1 MLEIIAET
9 LRTTIA
15 VGLILAGIL
24 TILIWVR
31 NLTKKLSALRL
42 FIQTVSVAVIFLGL
56 IIGPFGL
63 AEWAYL
69 GSAPKDIV
77 IGTNIL
83 GSPYPDGLS
92 VPTFA
97 CYYASGR
104 TTTCVIWQLQSYI
117 FPDWSTSSVY
127 LTTGLE
133 RLAIAFGLLVIISI
147 VFGRFLCGWICPF
160 GLYMDLLT
168 RLRNA
173 LKIRHWTLSER
184 VNEGLRQSRYL
195 IIAAFLILSVILG
208 MRAIAGVEL
217 ISESELGRYLELPFC
232 QVCPVKPLFV
242 LVEGGL
248 GFMNLDY
255 ALSQTMGD
263 FALTGWY
270 LTSINI
276 IILGVVTAGSFM
288 VRRLWCRICPLG
300 GLIALFSRFG
310 PFKRLSLIKLT
321 KVEEKCTKCGIC
333 KRVCPPQV
341 TEVYEKKGDDVTA
354 SDCILCFRCVEMCPY
369 EGCLKVEVAG
379 KPIYKSKNWLK
390 EEE

>member
-1 MLEIIAET
+1 MLETIAET
-9 LRTTIA
+9 LRATIA
-15 VGLILAGIL
+15 VGLVLAGIL
-24 TILIWVR
+24 AILIWVR
-31 NLTKKLSALRL
+31 NLTRKLSALRL
-42 FIQTVSVAVIFLGL
+42 FIQIVSLAVIFLGL

-63 AEWAYL
+63 DQWAYL

-83 GSPYPDGLS
+83 GRPYPDGLS

-104 TTTCVIWQLQSYI
+104 TATCVVWQLQSYL
-117 FPDWSTSSVY
+117 FPDWGISSVY

-133 RLAIAFGLLVIISI
+133 RLAIAFVLLVVMSL
-147 VFGRFLCGWICPF
+147 VFGRFLCGWVCPF

-168 RLRNA
+168 RLRKA

-184 VNEGLRQSRYL
+184 VNEGLRQTRYL
-195 IIAAFLILSVILG
+195 TIAAFLILSFILG

-217 ISESELGRYLELPFC
+217 ISESDLGRYLEIPFC

-255 ALSQTMGD
+255 ALSRTIGN

-300 GLIALFSRFG
+300 GLIAIFSRFG

-341 TEVYEKKGDDVTA
+341 TEVYEKKGEDVTA

-369 EGCLKVEVAG
+369 EECLNVEVAG

-390 EEE
+390 EE

>member
-1 MLEIIAET
+1 MLETIAEA
-9 LRTTIA
+9 LRATIA
-15 VGLILAGIL
+15 VALILAGIL
-24 TILIWVR
+24 AILIWIR
-31 NLTKKLSALRL
+31 NLTRKLSFLRL
-42 FIQTVSVAVIFLGL
+42 FIQIVSVAVIFLGL
-56 IIGPFGL
+56 IIGPFGV

-83 GSPYPDGLS
+83 GRPYPDGLS

-104 TTTCVIWQLQSYI
+104 TTTCVVWQLQSYL
-117 FPDWSTSSVY
+117 FPDWGTSSVY

-133 RLAIAFGLLVIISI
+133 RLAIAFGLLVVMSL
-147 VFGRFLCGWICPF
+147 VFGRFFCGWICPF

-168 RLRNA
+168 RLRKA
-173 LKIRHWTLSER
+173 LKIRYWSLSER

-195 IIAAFLILSVILG
+195 IIVAFLILSFVLG
-208 MRAIAGVEL
+208 MNSIVGVEL
-217 ISESELGRYLELPFC
+217 ISESELGRYLEIPFC

-242 LVEGGL
+242 LVEGAL

-255 ALSQTMGD
+255 ALSRTMGD

-300 GLIALFSRFG
+300 GLIAIFSRFG
-310 PFKRLSLIKLT
+310 LFKRLSLIKLT

-333 KRVCPPQV
+333 KRVCPTQV
-341 TEVYEKKGDDVTA
+341 TEVYEKKGEDVTA

-369 EGCLKVEVAG
+369 EGCLKVDFAG
-379 KPIYKSKNWLK
+379 KTIYKSKNWL
-390 EEE
+390 EPE